1 MLSQHF
7 HHKKHTNRA
16 RAIKVRELMKHINSL
31 TFLNF
36 IIKIDLKVLIY
47 EKLNIDKGMDIS
59 WESAETNKN
68 PPFCVCLLDNFIP

>member
-1 MLSQHF
+1 
-7 HHKKHTNRA
+7 
-16 RAIKVRELMKHINSL
+16 MKHINSL

-68 PPFCVCLLDNFIP
+68 PPFLRLAFGQFHSIVKFLKSSRILSNR